1 MRECLVKPAE
11 GDTPEVKFYK
21 IYEPLNPDKQ
31 WRFSYTPEGVK
42 PKDYINGLSELKAL
56 YREFNSR
63 EEAAF
68 KKNPAN
74 AEKPYKEQKLQ
85 EAFICSGERDAL
97 CVKSLGFSPIWFNS
111 ETYKLS
117 EQDYKEIMKYVE
129 VLYNIPDIDT
139 TGRVKGTELA
149 LRFID
154 IHTIWLPAWL
164 TTYRDQRGKPRKDFR
179 DFMELRSKNE
189 DFRNLMTLAMPAK
202 FWYSKFN
209 EKSRQ
214 WDHNIDA
221 DCLHYFYVLTVS
233 IRFMMKI
240 PVQRNTS
247 VLPAIS

>member
-1 MRECLVKPAE
+1 
-11 GDTPEVKFYK
+11 
-21 IYEPLNPDKQ
+21 
-31 WRFSYTPEGVK
+31 
-42 PKDYINGLSELKAL
+42 
-56 YREFNSR
+56 
-63 EEAAF
+63 
-68 KKNPAN
+68 
-74 AEKPYKEQKLQ
+74 
-85 EAFICSGERDAL
+85 
-97 CVKSLGFSPIWFNS
+97 
-111 ETYKLS
+111 
-117 EQDYKEIMKYVE
+117 MKYVE

-247 VLPAIS
+247 VLPAIL